1 MSGVTGTAPRR
12 HNLKFDEEEE
22 LISAFREFIRLDI
35 EADEAKTRLAL
46 QPDFNLMDAYQMLDK
61 YSKGWVTAPEIIES
75 LNELGS
81 YPHKDDVYLFVR
93 RYDKDGDGRILYSD
107 FCDAFTPNDETI
119 ALDMQR
125 RPAYHIQNGYCRT
138 HFFMLET
145 RNMYLSA
152 FRTHFTVEE
161 NVEMTRKRLS
171 RRPDFNIH
179 EAYMAIDRDQN
190 GCISRPEIRRIL
202 AENGVYAT
210 EKDLQMMVNRFDR
223 NSDGRVSYAE
233 FMEEM
238 VPKTTAR

>member
-1 MSGVTGTAPRR
+1 
-12 HNLKFDEEEE
+12 
-22 LISAFREFIRLDI
+22 
-35 EADEAKTRLAL
+35 
-46 QPDFNLMDAYQMLDK
+46 
-61 YSKGWVTAPEIIES
+61 
-75 LNELGS
+75 
-81 YPHKDDVYLFVR
+81 
-93 RYDKDGDGRILYSD
+93 
-107 FCDAFTPNDETI
+107 
-119 ALDMQR
+119 
-125 RPAYHIQNGYCRT
+125 
-138 HFFMLET
+138 
-145 RNMYLSA
+145 MYLSA

-223 NSDGRVSYAE
+223 NCDGRISYAE
-233 FMEEM
+233 FMEEL